1 MARERSVLP
10 GMIGHYRPENKLGS
24 GQFGTCYEV
33 ADTLHGDRPLVLKQV
48 FCGMLGADEQTDA
61 MKEAKLLAELAHPN
75 VLKFHDAFIHDR
87 QFVCIITELCRDG
100 DLSMVIERTK
110 FNGEQLSEA
119 HIMKWMV
126 QLVLAL
132 QYLHNRKVL

>member
-1 MARERSVLP
+1 MSLQSYH
-10 GMIGHYRPENKLGS
+10 ILLWK
-24 GQFGTCYEV
+24 

-100 DLSMVIERTK
+100 DLSYESSIYVSS
-110 FNGEQLSEA
+110 GGYWWA
-119 HIMKWMV
+119 
-126 QLVLAL
+126 VL
-132 QYLHNRKVL
+132 LHCPPPLLRLHSAVTELMLTCTVP

>member
-1 MARERSVLP
+1 
-10 GMIGHYRPENKLGS
+10 
-24 GQFGTCYEV
+24 
-33 ADTLHGDRPLVLKQV
+33 
-48 FCGMLGADEQTDA
+48 
-61 MKEAKLLAELAHPN
+61 
-75 VLKFHDAFIHDR
+75 
-87 QFVCIITELCRDG
+87 
-100 DLSMVIERTK
+100 MVIERTK